1 MKKLLFIL
9 AIAVFSLQSCNS
21 SQAENSNE
29 KSPEQAK
36 VVSAAGSAGASASVE
51 APAENNVEEGG
62 SVKLNK
68 EKFLK
73 KVWDY
78 ETSPQEWDYKGDKP
92 ALIDFYAD
100 WCGTCKIASPILEE
114 ISHEY
119 AGKIHVYKIDT
130 QKERELASVFGIK
143 GIPAFLY
150 IPVDGKPVM
159 MSGIG
164 RSKEQTKQMFK
175 TNIDKYLLTSN

>member
-1 MKKLLFIL
+1 MKRMIFIL
-9 AIAVFSLQSCNS
+9 AIAVFTLQSCNS

-36 VVSAAGSAGASASVE
+36 VVSAAGSAEASASVE

-68 EKFLK
+68 EKFLN

-100 WCGTCKIASPILEE
+100 WCG
-114 ISHEY
+114 
-119 AGKIHVYKIDT
+119 
-130 QKERELASVFGIK
+130 
-143 GIPAFLY
+143 
-150 IPVDGKPVM
+150 
-159 MSGIG
+159 
-164 RSKEQTKQMFK
+164 
-175 TNIDKYLLTSN
+175 